1 MQTFLVTLMFL
12 LVFAI
17 TPAWGG
23 EAASAS
29 LRQEGAE
36 IVAEVE
42 YLTLNSVDAE
52 GFPQTRVVSNFHKG
66 NRLPLEQDGKIA
78 LYFVTSS
85 KTGKIQQ
92 FRNNPKASA
101 YYQDPSAG
109 TAVLYTGLI
118 EEVKDSA
125 TRQLLWSD
133 WLKSMYSSVDDPDF
147 VVLRLVPTRIKVD
160 FNGEAE
166 QGDL

>member
-1 MQTFLVTLMFL
+1 MQTVLIAIALL

-17 TPAWGG
+17 TPAWAG

-29 LRQEGAE
+29 LRKEGAE
-36 IVAEVE
+36 VVAEVD

-66 NRLPLEQDGKIA
+66 NTLPMERDGKIA
-78 LYFVTSS
+78 LYFVTSRKS
-85 KTGKIQQ
+85 GKVRQ

-101 YYQDPSAG
+101 YYQDPSTG

-118 EEVKDSA
+118 EEVEDPA
-125 TRQLLWSD
+125 IRQLLWSD

-147 VVLRLVPTRIKVD
+147 LVLRLVPTRIKVD